1 MKNNASLVYNFFLMV
16 GDGVALLVSF
26 VAAFVI
32 RGSSSVAVAQPV
44 DSSTYILLF
53 VSLLPF
59 WIFIFALLGL
69 YNANIYERRF
79 AEAGRLF
86 VGSFI
91 GLLFMVFWDYMS
103 LQTVFPAKLVPIYG
117 FGIAFVLLLSLR
129 NIARIIRTAL
139 FNYGIGLNR
148 IVIIGK
154 TPITTELLTSLANT
168 KQSGYEIAG
177 VIGYGKLLPPGVQ
190 GFASF
195 NDFLASKPNNIH
207 NIIQT
212 ELYADERDNAAIF
225 DFAQEHHIS
234 YRFVPGNNELFVG
247 NIDVDLFRNSIPVI
261 HVHHTALFGWGRI
274 LKRLTDIVF
283 GSLLL
288 LLSLPLWLAVVV
300 LIKLSDTSGPVFY
313 RAKRMS
319 RFGTTIRVYKFRT
332 MKQAYN
338 NMSPE
343 DGFAKMGRPEL
354 AKKYR
359 ENGDQL
365 KNDPR
370 VTSVGRFLRATSLD
384 ELPQLWNVVR
394 GDISLVG
401 PRALDVY
408 ELEQYDKKNLIL
420 SVKSGLTSLALVSG
434 RHAMSFEERRKLDLY
449 YVQNW
454 SFWLDIIIITK
465 TIRVVLERL
474 FRHGARYRTLDGR

>member
-1 MKNNASLVYNFFLMV
+1 MKNNASLVYNFFLVV
-16 GDGVALLVSF
+16 GDAVALLASF
-26 VAAFVI
+26 IAAFVI
-32 RGSSSVAVAQPV
+32 RGASDVAVANPM
-44 DSSTYILLF
+44 DGSTYVLIF
-53 VSLLPF
+53 ASLLPF
-59 WIFIFALLGL
+59 WILIFALLGL

-86 VGSFI
+86 IGSFI

-129 NIARIIRTAL
+129 NIARIVRTAL
-139 FNYGIGLNR
+139 FFYGIGLNR

-154 TPITTELLTSLANT
+154 TPVTRELIDSLANT
-168 KQSGYEIAG
+168 KQSGYQIAA
-177 VIGYGKLLPPGVQ
+177 VIGYRSRLPEGI
-190 GFASF
+190 ASF
-195 NDFLASKPNNIH
+195 DTFEAFLASRPKDIH

-212 ELYADERDNAAIF
+212 ELYANEKTNAAIF
-225 DFAQEHHIS
+225 DYAQEHHIS

-283 GSLLL
+283 GGLLL
-288 LLSLPLWLAVVV
+288 LASLPLWLLAAL
-300 LIKLSDTSGPVFY
+300 LIKLTDPKGPVFY
-313 RAKRMS
+313 KAKRMS
-319 RFGTTIRVYKFRT
+319 RFGNHIRVYKFRT

-343 DGFAKMGRPEL
+343 AGFTKMKRPEL
-354 AKKYR
+354 IELYR
-359 ENGDQL
+359 KNGDQL
-365 KNDPR
+365 ADDPR
-370 VTSVGRFLRATSLD
+370 ISRAGKFLRATSLD
-384 ELPQLWNVVR
+384 EIPQLWNVVH
-394 GDISLVG
+394 GEISLVG
-401 PRALDVY
+401 PRALDIY
-408 ELEQYDKKNLIL
+408 ELDKYDKKNLIL

-434 RHAMSFEERRKLDLY
+434 RHAMSFDERRKLDLY

-454 SFWLDIIIITK
+454 SFWLDVVIVTK
-465 TIRVVLERL
+465 TIRVVIERL
-474 FRHGARYRTLDGR
+474 FRRGARYEP